1 MKRLLCLVLC
11 LMMTLSFAMAEDV
24 DTLPKRFIRQ
34 MSGGNGARGYLS
46 VSASGVAEW
55 LDALLPF
62 TASDIQIRAIGQ
74 KQGEASATITD
85 DDDWQV
91 KFYVKDD
98 QGKEQGVTWLYGDPQ
113 GLYFRSD
120 LLPDTVLTYPVEQA
134 HLLYQIFR
142 GEFDEL
148 FFAFDPLDMKEPGK
162 NGNAPAYEAVAQL
175 LGIPE
180 TEWEAKWLPV
190 LEKYFLHLDLWLT
203 SFGDPSFMTGEVG
216 TLTMSADFTIPV
228 EDLKAEAKYLISQ
241 LLYDSELQ
249 SLLLPY
255 VTMEQRITYLNPQM
269 LYFYEACIDALE
281 ISGDVI
287 LSREMSAMGEV
298 VSSTISLPVP
308 PMPDALTAP
317 AEELAANLLGLPKE
331 LLSGIN
337 RITLKQSGKEKSVTL
352 NGDQKTF
359 TISAIPS
366 SEEEGVTAL
375 SGKIALSSAES
386 NYSAAYTLRTS
397 HKIWQDEDYKDRDTT
412 AFFLSVTPDDAE
424 VKPTSLA
431 WTVDYINNPFKQ
443 DSAVQVTIDAAA
455 QLPDAEI
462 AAKMVLRIS
471 TQIKMQTLST
481 LGGEDVTQMTEERKN
496 QLLDTFVQNA
506 VTTVE
511 NLDGNAQPVLAPA
524 EAAPTAVPP
533 AAE

>member
-1 MKRLLCLVLC
+1 MKRLLSLVLC
-11 LMMTLSFAMAEDV
+11 LMLTLSFAVAEDV

-34 MSGGNGARGYLS
+34 LSGGNGARGYLT

-74 KQGEASATITD
+74 KQGEASEAITD

-98 QGKEQGVTWLYGDPQ
+98 QGQEKGVTWLYGDPQ
-113 GLYFRSD
+113 GLYFRSE
-120 LLPDTVLTYPVEQA
+120 LLPDTMLTYPVEQA

-142 GEFDEL
+142 GEFDDL
-148 FFAFDPLDMKEPGK
+148 FFAFDPLDMKQPGK

-190 LEKYFLHLDLWLT
+190 LEPYFLHLDLWLS
-203 SFGDPSFMTGEVG
+203 SFGDPSFMTGETG
-216 TLTMSADFTIPV
+216 ELTMTADFTIPV
-228 EDLKAEAKYLISQ
+228 EDLKAEAKYLIGQ

-269 LYFYEACIDALE
+269 LYFYEACIDALD
-281 ISGDVI
+281 ISGDVV

-298 VSSTISLPVP
+298 VSTTVSLPVP
-308 PMPDALTAP
+308 PLPDALTAP
-317 AEELAANLLGLPKE
+317 AEEVAASLLGLPE
-331 LLSGIN
+331 DLLSGVN
-337 RITLKQSGKEKSVTL
+337 RITLQQTGEEKSVTL
-352 NGDQKTF
+352 MSDQRTLVL
-359 TISAIPS
+359 SASPS

-375 SGKIALSSAES
+375 FGNIALTSSES
-386 NYSAAYTLRTS
+386 SYKAAYSLRTS
-397 HKIWQDEDYKDRDTT
+397 HKIWQDENYKDRDTT
-412 AFFLSVTPDDAE
+412 AFFLSIVPEDTDAQP
-424 VKPTSLA
+424 VSLA
-431 WTVDYINNPFKQ
+431 WTVDYINNPFQQ

-471 TQIKMQTLST
+471 TQISMQSLST
-481 LGGEDVTQMTEERKN
+481 EGGENVTTMTDERKT
-496 QLLDTFVQNA
+496 QLLDTFVKNA
-506 VTTVE
+506 VTTIE
-511 NLDGNAQPVLAPA
+511 NLDEIVSPVQTEP
-524 EAAPTAVPP
+524 EAAATAVPP